1 MADSQLVDY
10 EKYSPNISSPRN
22 HEIDTISIHTM
33 AGNLTVETCGNIFA
47 NPNYECSS
55 QYGIGSD
62 GRIGQYVSEGDRSW
76 CTSSRSNDNRAITI
90 EVASYESDTYA
101 CTDAAMESLI
111 NLLVDICQRNGIDQL
126 RWQADPDLIGEV
138 DQQNMTVHRWFAQK
152 ACLPIKDTELLT
164 KSGWVSLA
172 DIKIGDEIATAHID
186 DLSIVFGPVRD
197 IVPIREQDVY
207 SIRDLIATADHRI
220 VHYNNHGKQ
229 HICFFNEIF
238 DSTIGY
244 LPNAGYYTGPGI
256 DMTNDEIELMIAIQA
271 DGHYMYDNRIWV
283 NGSRVKTDVKK
294 YYGIE
299 FHLKKERKIKRII
312 ELLNSCE
319 YKYNINRK
327 SDGSV
332 SIRSYDKGCM
342 EFASNHL
349 DDKKFMWD
357 IIEMS
362 PVQAKY
368 FIDRLPFWDGSI
380 ENNSYYSVEKDN
392 TDIVSA
398 IASINGIG
406 VLRQTKPIYGIF
418 FKKSKRSLG
427 DGEKKRIIKQP
438 VSCVTVDSGFILIR
452 QDKRTTI
459 VGNCP
464 GPYLFEK
471 HGYIADEVNKRLGNP
486 SYHPTNSNPE
496 SNADQ
501 FVKHFEMIGLNP
513 AALCGL
519 MGNIFAESG
528 LIPNNLQNSFEDK
541 LGMNDDAYT
550 QAVDDGSYDN
560 FVHDSAGYGLA
571 QWTYY
576 SRKEGLLNF
585 AKGKGVSIGDLY
597 MQMDYL
603 WQELQNT
610 IDIAKLNACST
621 VREAS
626 DIILHEFERPADQSE
641 EVEIRRSGYGQE
653 FYNKYYGE
661 PDAPAEFEAYNVR
674 VTATL
679 LNVRSG
685 PGTNFGINS
694 SIMDQGLYGIC
705 DESDGQGASRWGK
718 MSNGWGWISLDY
730 TERE

>member
-152 ACLPIKDTELLT
+152 
-164 KSGWVSLA
+164 S
-172 DIKIGDEIATAHID
+172 
-186 DLSIVFGPVRD
+186 
-197 IVPIREQDVY
+197 
-207 SIRDLIATADHRI
+207 
-220 VHYNNHGKQ
+220 
-229 HICFFNEIF
+229 
-238 DSTIGY
+238 
-244 LPNAGYYTGPGI
+244 
-256 DMTNDEIELMIAIQA
+256 
-271 DGHYMYDNRIWV
+271 
-283 NGSRVKTDVKK
+283 
-294 YYGIE
+294 
-299 FHLKKERKIKRII
+299 
-312 ELLNSCE
+312 
-319 YKYNINRK
+319 
-327 SDGSV
+327 
-332 SIRSYDKGCM
+332 
-342 EFASNHL
+342 
-349 DDKKFMWD
+349 
-357 IIEMS
+357 
-362 PVQAKY
+362 
-368 FIDRLPFWDGSI
+368 
-380 ENNSYYSVEKDN
+380 
-392 TDIVSA
+392 
-398 IASINGIG
+398 
-406 VLRQTKPIYGIF
+406 
-418 FKKSKRSLG
+418 
-427 DGEKKRIIKQP
+427 
-438 VSCVTVDSGFILIR
+438 
-452 QDKRTTI
+452 
-459 VGNCP
+459 CP

-471 HGYIADEVNKRLGNP
+471 HGYIADEVNRRLGNP

-585 AKGKGVSIGDLY
+585 AKEKGVSIGDMY

-626 DIILHEFERPADQSE
+626 DIILHEFERPANQSE
-641 EVEIRRSGYGQE
+641 EVEIRRAGYGQE

-705 DESDGQGASRWGK
+705 DESDGSGASRWGK

>member
-152 ACLPIKDTELLT
+152 
-164 KSGWVSLA
+164 S
-172 DIKIGDEIATAHID
+172 
-186 DLSIVFGPVRD
+186 
-197 IVPIREQDVY
+197 
-207 SIRDLIATADHRI
+207 
-220 VHYNNHGKQ
+220 
-229 HICFFNEIF
+229 
-238 DSTIGY
+238 
-244 LPNAGYYTGPGI
+244 
-256 DMTNDEIELMIAIQA
+256 
-271 DGHYMYDNRIWV
+271 
-283 NGSRVKTDVKK
+283 
-294 YYGIE
+294 
-299 FHLKKERKIKRII
+299 
-312 ELLNSCE
+312 
-319 YKYNINRK
+319 
-327 SDGSV
+327 
-332 SIRSYDKGCM
+332 
-342 EFASNHL
+342 
-349 DDKKFMWD
+349 
-357 IIEMS
+357 
-362 PVQAKY
+362 
-368 FIDRLPFWDGSI
+368 
-380 ENNSYYSVEKDN
+380 
-392 TDIVSA
+392 
-398 IASINGIG
+398 
-406 VLRQTKPIYGIF
+406 
-418 FKKSKRSLG
+418 
-427 DGEKKRIIKQP
+427 
-438 VSCVTVDSGFILIR
+438 
-452 QDKRTTI
+452 
-459 VGNCP
+459 CP

-471 HGYIADEVNKRLGNP
+471 HGYIANEVNKRLGNP

-513 AALCGL
+513 PALCGL

-576 SRKEGLLNF
+576 SRKEGLLNL
-585 AKGKGVSIGDLY
+585 AKEKGVSIGDLY

-641 EVEIRRSGYGQE
+641 EVEIRRAGYGQE

-705 DESDGQGASRWGK
+705 DESDGPGASRWGK

>member
-152 ACLPIKDTELLT
+152 
-164 KSGWVSLA
+164 S
-172 DIKIGDEIATAHID
+172 
-186 DLSIVFGPVRD
+186 
-197 IVPIREQDVY
+197 
-207 SIRDLIATADHRI
+207 
-220 VHYNNHGKQ
+220 
-229 HICFFNEIF
+229 
-238 DSTIGY
+238 
-244 LPNAGYYTGPGI
+244 
-256 DMTNDEIELMIAIQA
+256 
-271 DGHYMYDNRIWV
+271 
-283 NGSRVKTDVKK
+283 
-294 YYGIE
+294 
-299 FHLKKERKIKRII
+299 
-312 ELLNSCE
+312 
-319 YKYNINRK
+319 
-327 SDGSV
+327 
-332 SIRSYDKGCM
+332 
-342 EFASNHL
+342 
-349 DDKKFMWD
+349 
-357 IIEMS
+357 
-362 PVQAKY
+362 
-368 FIDRLPFWDGSI
+368 
-380 ENNSYYSVEKDN
+380 
-392 TDIVSA
+392 
-398 IASINGIG
+398 
-406 VLRQTKPIYGIF
+406 
-418 FKKSKRSLG
+418 
-427 DGEKKRIIKQP
+427 
-438 VSCVTVDSGFILIR
+438 
-452 QDKRTTI
+452 
-459 VGNCP
+459 CP

-513 AALCGL
+513 PALCGL

-585 AKGKGVSIGDLY
+585 AKEKGVSIGDMY

-626 DIILHEFERPADQSE
+626 DIILHEFERPANQSE
-641 EVEIRRSGYGQE
+641 EVEIRRAGYGQE

>member
-152 ACLPIKDTELLT
+152 
-164 KSGWVSLA
+164 S
-172 DIKIGDEIATAHID
+172 
-186 DLSIVFGPVRD
+186 
-197 IVPIREQDVY
+197 
-207 SIRDLIATADHRI
+207 
-220 VHYNNHGKQ
+220 
-229 HICFFNEIF
+229 
-238 DSTIGY
+238 
-244 LPNAGYYTGPGI
+244 
-256 DMTNDEIELMIAIQA
+256 
-271 DGHYMYDNRIWV
+271 
-283 NGSRVKTDVKK
+283 
-294 YYGIE
+294 
-299 FHLKKERKIKRII
+299 
-312 ELLNSCE
+312 
-319 YKYNINRK
+319 
-327 SDGSV
+327 
-332 SIRSYDKGCM
+332 
-342 EFASNHL
+342 
-349 DDKKFMWD
+349 
-357 IIEMS
+357 
-362 PVQAKY
+362 
-368 FIDRLPFWDGSI
+368 
-380 ENNSYYSVEKDN
+380 
-392 TDIVSA
+392 
-398 IASINGIG
+398 
-406 VLRQTKPIYGIF
+406 
-418 FKKSKRSLG
+418 
-427 DGEKKRIIKQP
+427 
-438 VSCVTVDSGFILIR
+438 
-452 QDKRTTI
+452 
-459 VGNCP
+459 CP

-585 AKGKGVSIGDLY
+585 AKEKGVSIGDMY

-626 DIILHEFERPADQSE
+626 DIILHEFERPANQSE
-641 EVEIRRSGYGQE
+641 VVEIRRAGYGQE

>member
-152 ACLPIKDTELLT
+152 
-164 KSGWVSLA
+164 S
-172 DIKIGDEIATAHID
+172 
-186 DLSIVFGPVRD
+186 
-197 IVPIREQDVY
+197 
-207 SIRDLIATADHRI
+207 
-220 VHYNNHGKQ
+220 
-229 HICFFNEIF
+229 
-238 DSTIGY
+238 
-244 LPNAGYYTGPGI
+244 
-256 DMTNDEIELMIAIQA
+256 
-271 DGHYMYDNRIWV
+271 
-283 NGSRVKTDVKK
+283 
-294 YYGIE
+294 
-299 FHLKKERKIKRII
+299 
-312 ELLNSCE
+312 
-319 YKYNINRK
+319 
-327 SDGSV
+327 
-332 SIRSYDKGCM
+332 
-342 EFASNHL
+342 
-349 DDKKFMWD
+349 
-357 IIEMS
+357 
-362 PVQAKY
+362 
-368 FIDRLPFWDGSI
+368 
-380 ENNSYYSVEKDN
+380 
-392 TDIVSA
+392 
-398 IASINGIG
+398 
-406 VLRQTKPIYGIF
+406 
-418 FKKSKRSLG
+418 
-427 DGEKKRIIKQP
+427 
-438 VSCVTVDSGFILIR
+438 
-452 QDKRTTI
+452 
-459 VGNCP
+459 CP

-513 AALCGL
+513 PALCGL

-576 SRKEGLLNF
+576 SRKEGLLNL
-585 AKGKGVSIGDLY
+585 AKEKGVSIGDLY

-626 DIILHEFERPADQSE
+626 DIILHEFERPANQSE
-641 EVEIRRSGYGQE
+641 EVEIRRAGYGQE

>member
-1 MADSQLVDY
+1 MADSQLVSY

-55 QYGIGSD
+55 QYGIDSD

-152 ACLPIKDTELLT
+152 SCLPIENTELLT
-164 KSGWVSLA
+164 KTGWVNLEN
-172 DIKIGDEIATAHID
+172 IKIGDEIATAHID
-186 DLSIVFGPVRD
+186 DLSITFSPVRD
-197 IVPIREQDVY
+197 IVPIKEQDVY
-207 SIRDLIATADHRI
+207 AIRDLLATSDHRI
-220 VHYNNHGKQ
+220 LHYNQNGRQ
-229 HICFFNEIF
+229 HVYLFNEIF
-238 DSTIGY
+238 DSKVGY
-244 LPNAGYYTGPGI
+244 LPNAGFYKGPGI
-256 DMTNDEIELMIAIQA
+256 DMTNDEIELMIALQA
-271 DGHYMYDNRIWV
+271 DGHYMYDNRIWI
-283 NGSRVKTDVKK
+283 NGTRIKTDVKK

-312 ELLNSCE
+312 ELLNACE
-319 YKYNINRK
+319 YKYNLNNK

-332 SIRSYDKGCM
+332 SVRSYDKSFM
-342 EFASNHL
+342 HFASIHL
-349 DDKKFMWD
+349 HDKKFIWD

-362 PVQAKY
+362 PSQAKF
-368 FIDRLPFWDGSI
+368 FIDKLPFWDGSI
-380 ENNSYYSVEKDN
+380 ENNSYYSVEKSN
-392 TDIVSA
+392 IDIVSA

-406 VLRQTKPIYGIF
+406 VLRQTDPIHSVF

-427 DGEKKRIIKQP
+427 IGVKKRIPRKK

-486 SYHPTNSNPE
+486 SYKPKTSNQK
-496 SNADQ
+496 STADQ
-501 FVKHFEMIGLNP
+501 FHEFFTDVGLNP
-513 AALCGL
+513 YALCGL
-519 MGNIFAESG
+519 MGNIYAESG
-528 LIPNNLQNSFEDK
+528 LIPNNLQNSFEK
-541 LGMNDDAYT
+541 SLGMNDDEYT
-550 QAVDDGSYDN
+550 DSVDDGSYDN
-560 FVHDSAGYGLA
+560 FVHDEAGYGLA
-571 QWTYY
+571 QWTYW
-576 SRKEGLLNF
+576 SRKERLWTF
-585 AKGKGVSIGDLY
+585 AKSSYTSIGDMG
-597 MQMDYL
+597 MQLAYL
-603 WQELQNT
+603 WKELQES
-610 IDIAKLNACST
+610 IDIATLNASQS

-626 DIILHEFERPADQSE
+626 DYILHEFERPADQSE
-641 EVEIRRSGYGQE
+641 EVEIRRAGYGME

-661 PDAPAEFEAYNVR
+661 PESSESFDPYNVR
-674 VTATL
+674 VVATL

-705 DESDGQGASRWGK
+705 DEADGPGASKWGK

>member
-152 ACLPIKDTELLT
+152 
-164 KSGWVSLA
+164 S
-172 DIKIGDEIATAHID
+172 
-186 DLSIVFGPVRD
+186 
-197 IVPIREQDVY
+197 
-207 SIRDLIATADHRI
+207 
-220 VHYNNHGKQ
+220 
-229 HICFFNEIF
+229 
-238 DSTIGY
+238 
-244 LPNAGYYTGPGI
+244 
-256 DMTNDEIELMIAIQA
+256 
-271 DGHYMYDNRIWV
+271 
-283 NGSRVKTDVKK
+283 
-294 YYGIE
+294 
-299 FHLKKERKIKRII
+299 
-312 ELLNSCE
+312 
-319 YKYNINRK
+319 
-327 SDGSV
+327 
-332 SIRSYDKGCM
+332 
-342 EFASNHL
+342 
-349 DDKKFMWD
+349 
-357 IIEMS
+357 
-362 PVQAKY
+362 
-368 FIDRLPFWDGSI
+368 
-380 ENNSYYSVEKDN
+380 
-392 TDIVSA
+392 
-398 IASINGIG
+398 
-406 VLRQTKPIYGIF
+406 
-418 FKKSKRSLG
+418 
-427 DGEKKRIIKQP
+427 
-438 VSCVTVDSGFILIR
+438 
-452 QDKRTTI
+452 
-459 VGNCP
+459 CP

-519 MGNIFAESG
+519 MGNVFAESG

-576 SRKEGLLNF
+576 SRKEGLLNL
-585 AKGKGVSIGDLY
+585 AKEKGVSIGDLY

-641 EVEIRRSGYGQE
+641 EVEIRRAGYGQE

>member
-152 ACLPIKDTELLT
+152 
-164 KSGWVSLA
+164 S
-172 DIKIGDEIATAHID
+172 
-186 DLSIVFGPVRD
+186 
-197 IVPIREQDVY
+197 
-207 SIRDLIATADHRI
+207 
-220 VHYNNHGKQ
+220 
-229 HICFFNEIF
+229 
-238 DSTIGY
+238 
-244 LPNAGYYTGPGI
+244 
-256 DMTNDEIELMIAIQA
+256 
-271 DGHYMYDNRIWV
+271 
-283 NGSRVKTDVKK
+283 
-294 YYGIE
+294 
-299 FHLKKERKIKRII
+299 
-312 ELLNSCE
+312 
-319 YKYNINRK
+319 
-327 SDGSV
+327 
-332 SIRSYDKGCM
+332 
-342 EFASNHL
+342 
-349 DDKKFMWD
+349 
-357 IIEMS
+357 
-362 PVQAKY
+362 
-368 FIDRLPFWDGSI
+368 
-380 ENNSYYSVEKDN
+380 
-392 TDIVSA
+392 
-398 IASINGIG
+398 
-406 VLRQTKPIYGIF
+406 
-418 FKKSKRSLG
+418 
-427 DGEKKRIIKQP
+427 
-438 VSCVTVDSGFILIR
+438 
-452 QDKRTTI
+452 
-459 VGNCP
+459 CP

-576 SRKEGLLNF
+576 SRKEGLLNL
-585 AKGKGVSIGDLY
+585 AKEKGVSIGDLY

-626 DIILHEFERPADQSE
+626 DIILHEFERPANQSE
-641 EVEIRRSGYGQE
+641 EVEIRRAGYGQE

>member
-152 ACLPIKDTELLT
+152 
-164 KSGWVSLA
+164 S
-172 DIKIGDEIATAHID
+172 
-186 DLSIVFGPVRD
+186 
-197 IVPIREQDVY
+197 
-207 SIRDLIATADHRI
+207 
-220 VHYNNHGKQ
+220 
-229 HICFFNEIF
+229 
-238 DSTIGY
+238 
-244 LPNAGYYTGPGI
+244 
-256 DMTNDEIELMIAIQA
+256 
-271 DGHYMYDNRIWV
+271 
-283 NGSRVKTDVKK
+283 
-294 YYGIE
+294 
-299 FHLKKERKIKRII
+299 
-312 ELLNSCE
+312 
-319 YKYNINRK
+319 
-327 SDGSV
+327 
-332 SIRSYDKGCM
+332 
-342 EFASNHL
+342 
-349 DDKKFMWD
+349 
-357 IIEMS
+357 
-362 PVQAKY
+362 
-368 FIDRLPFWDGSI
+368 
-380 ENNSYYSVEKDN
+380 
-392 TDIVSA
+392 
-398 IASINGIG
+398 
-406 VLRQTKPIYGIF
+406 
-418 FKKSKRSLG
+418 
-427 DGEKKRIIKQP
+427 
-438 VSCVTVDSGFILIR
+438 
-452 QDKRTTI
+452 
-459 VGNCP
+459 CP

-513 AALCGL
+513 PALCGL

-576 SRKEGLLNF
+576 SRKEGLLNL
-585 AKGKGVSIGDLY
+585 AKEKGVSIGDLY

-626 DIILHEFERPADQSE
+626 DIILHKFERPANQSE
-641 EVEIRRSGYGQE
+641 EVEIRRAGYGQE

>member
-1 MADSQLVDY
+1 MADSRLVDY

-152 ACLPIKDTELLT
+152 
-164 KSGWVSLA
+164 S
-172 DIKIGDEIATAHID
+172 
-186 DLSIVFGPVRD
+186 
-197 IVPIREQDVY
+197 
-207 SIRDLIATADHRI
+207 
-220 VHYNNHGKQ
+220 
-229 HICFFNEIF
+229 
-238 DSTIGY
+238 
-244 LPNAGYYTGPGI
+244 
-256 DMTNDEIELMIAIQA
+256 
-271 DGHYMYDNRIWV
+271 
-283 NGSRVKTDVKK
+283 
-294 YYGIE
+294 
-299 FHLKKERKIKRII
+299 
-312 ELLNSCE
+312 
-319 YKYNINRK
+319 
-327 SDGSV
+327 
-332 SIRSYDKGCM
+332 
-342 EFASNHL
+342 
-349 DDKKFMWD
+349 
-357 IIEMS
+357 
-362 PVQAKY
+362 
-368 FIDRLPFWDGSI
+368 
-380 ENNSYYSVEKDN
+380 
-392 TDIVSA
+392 
-398 IASINGIG
+398 
-406 VLRQTKPIYGIF
+406 
-418 FKKSKRSLG
+418 
-427 DGEKKRIIKQP
+427 
-438 VSCVTVDSGFILIR
+438 
-452 QDKRTTI
+452 
-459 VGNCP
+459 CP

-550 QAVDDGSYDN
+550 EAVDDGSYDN

-576 SRKEGLLNF
+576 SRKEGLLNL
-585 AKGKGVSIGDLY
+585 AKEKGVSIGDLY

-626 DIILHEFERPADQSE
+626 DIILHEFERPANQSE
-641 EVEIRRSGYGQE
+641 EVEIRRAGYGQE

>member
-111 NLLVDICQRNGIDQL
+111 NLLVDICQRNEIDQL

-152 ACLPIKDTELLT
+152 
-164 KSGWVSLA
+164 S
-172 DIKIGDEIATAHID
+172 
-186 DLSIVFGPVRD
+186 
-197 IVPIREQDVY
+197 
-207 SIRDLIATADHRI
+207 
-220 VHYNNHGKQ
+220 
-229 HICFFNEIF
+229 
-238 DSTIGY
+238 
-244 LPNAGYYTGPGI
+244 
-256 DMTNDEIELMIAIQA
+256 
-271 DGHYMYDNRIWV
+271 
-283 NGSRVKTDVKK
+283 
-294 YYGIE
+294 
-299 FHLKKERKIKRII
+299 
-312 ELLNSCE
+312 
-319 YKYNINRK
+319 
-327 SDGSV
+327 
-332 SIRSYDKGCM
+332 
-342 EFASNHL
+342 
-349 DDKKFMWD
+349 
-357 IIEMS
+357 
-362 PVQAKY
+362 
-368 FIDRLPFWDGSI
+368 
-380 ENNSYYSVEKDN
+380 
-392 TDIVSA
+392 
-398 IASINGIG
+398 
-406 VLRQTKPIYGIF
+406 
-418 FKKSKRSLG
+418 
-427 DGEKKRIIKQP
+427 
-438 VSCVTVDSGFILIR
+438 
-452 QDKRTTI
+452 
-459 VGNCP
+459 CP

-519 MGNIFAESG
+519 MGNVFAESG

-585 AKGKGVSIGDLY
+585 AKEKGVSIGDMY

-641 EVEIRRSGYGQE
+641 EVEIRRAGYGQE

-661 PDAPAEFEAYNVR
+661 PDAPVEFEAYNVR

-694 SIMDQGLYGIC
+694 SIKDQGLYGIC
-705 DESDGQGASRWGK
+705 DESDGPGASLWGK

>member
-152 ACLPIKDTELLT
+152 
-164 KSGWVSLA
+164 S
-172 DIKIGDEIATAHID
+172 
-186 DLSIVFGPVRD
+186 
-197 IVPIREQDVY
+197 
-207 SIRDLIATADHRI
+207 
-220 VHYNNHGKQ
+220 
-229 HICFFNEIF
+229 
-238 DSTIGY
+238 
-244 LPNAGYYTGPGI
+244 
-256 DMTNDEIELMIAIQA
+256 
-271 DGHYMYDNRIWV
+271 
-283 NGSRVKTDVKK
+283 
-294 YYGIE
+294 
-299 FHLKKERKIKRII
+299 
-312 ELLNSCE
+312 
-319 YKYNINRK
+319 
-327 SDGSV
+327 
-332 SIRSYDKGCM
+332 
-342 EFASNHL
+342 
-349 DDKKFMWD
+349 
-357 IIEMS
+357 
-362 PVQAKY
+362 
-368 FIDRLPFWDGSI
+368 
-380 ENNSYYSVEKDN
+380 
-392 TDIVSA
+392 
-398 IASINGIG
+398 
-406 VLRQTKPIYGIF
+406 
-418 FKKSKRSLG
+418 
-427 DGEKKRIIKQP
+427 
-438 VSCVTVDSGFILIR
+438 
-452 QDKRTTI
+452 
-459 VGNCP
+459 CP

-585 AKGKGVSIGDLY
+585 AKEKGVSIGDMY

-626 DIILHEFERPADQSE
+626 DIILHEFERPANQSE
-641 EVEIRRSGYGQE
+641 EVEIRRAGYGQE

>member
-152 ACLPIKDTELLT
+152 
-164 KSGWVSLA
+164 S
-172 DIKIGDEIATAHID
+172 
-186 DLSIVFGPVRD
+186 
-197 IVPIREQDVY
+197 
-207 SIRDLIATADHRI
+207 
-220 VHYNNHGKQ
+220 
-229 HICFFNEIF
+229 
-238 DSTIGY
+238 
-244 LPNAGYYTGPGI
+244 
-256 DMTNDEIELMIAIQA
+256 
-271 DGHYMYDNRIWV
+271 
-283 NGSRVKTDVKK
+283 
-294 YYGIE
+294 
-299 FHLKKERKIKRII
+299 
-312 ELLNSCE
+312 
-319 YKYNINRK
+319 
-327 SDGSV
+327 
-332 SIRSYDKGCM
+332 
-342 EFASNHL
+342 
-349 DDKKFMWD
+349 
-357 IIEMS
+357 
-362 PVQAKY
+362 
-368 FIDRLPFWDGSI
+368 
-380 ENNSYYSVEKDN
+380 
-392 TDIVSA
+392 
-398 IASINGIG
+398 
-406 VLRQTKPIYGIF
+406 
-418 FKKSKRSLG
+418 
-427 DGEKKRIIKQP
+427 
-438 VSCVTVDSGFILIR
+438 
-452 QDKRTTI
+452 
-459 VGNCP
+459 CP

-513 AALCGL
+513 PALCGL
-519 MGNIFAESG
+519 MGNVFAESG

-576 SRKEGLLNF
+576 SRKEGLLNL
-585 AKGKGVSIGDLY
+585 AKEKGVSIGDLY

-641 EVEIRRSGYGQE
+641 EVEIRRAGYGQE

-705 DESDGQGASRWGK
+705 DESDGPGASRWGK

>member
-152 ACLPIKDTELLT
+152 
-164 KSGWVSLA
+164 S
-172 DIKIGDEIATAHID
+172 
-186 DLSIVFGPVRD
+186 
-197 IVPIREQDVY
+197 
-207 SIRDLIATADHRI
+207 
-220 VHYNNHGKQ
+220 
-229 HICFFNEIF
+229 
-238 DSTIGY
+238 
-244 LPNAGYYTGPGI
+244 
-256 DMTNDEIELMIAIQA
+256 
-271 DGHYMYDNRIWV
+271 
-283 NGSRVKTDVKK
+283 
-294 YYGIE
+294 
-299 FHLKKERKIKRII
+299 
-312 ELLNSCE
+312 
-319 YKYNINRK
+319 
-327 SDGSV
+327 
-332 SIRSYDKGCM
+332 
-342 EFASNHL
+342 
-349 DDKKFMWD
+349 
-357 IIEMS
+357 
-362 PVQAKY
+362 
-368 FIDRLPFWDGSI
+368 
-380 ENNSYYSVEKDN
+380 
-392 TDIVSA
+392 
-398 IASINGIG
+398 
-406 VLRQTKPIYGIF
+406 
-418 FKKSKRSLG
+418 
-427 DGEKKRIIKQP
+427 
-438 VSCVTVDSGFILIR
+438 
-452 QDKRTTI
+452 
-459 VGNCP
+459 CP

-541 LGMNDDAYT
+541 LGMNDDEYT
-550 QAVDDGSYDN
+550 QAVDDGSYGN

-576 SRKEGLLNF
+576 SRKEGLLNL
-585 AKGKGVSIGDLY
+585 AKEKGVSIGDLY

-610 IDIAKLNACST
+610 INIAKLNACST

-641 EVEIRRSGYGQE
+641 EVEIRRAGYGQE

-705 DESDGQGASRWGK
+705 DESDGPGASRWGK

>member
-1 MADSQLVDY
+1 MVDSQLVDY

-152 ACLPIKDTELLT
+152 
-164 KSGWVSLA
+164 S
-172 DIKIGDEIATAHID
+172 
-186 DLSIVFGPVRD
+186 
-197 IVPIREQDVY
+197 
-207 SIRDLIATADHRI
+207 
-220 VHYNNHGKQ
+220 
-229 HICFFNEIF
+229 
-238 DSTIGY
+238 
-244 LPNAGYYTGPGI
+244 
-256 DMTNDEIELMIAIQA
+256 
-271 DGHYMYDNRIWV
+271 
-283 NGSRVKTDVKK
+283 
-294 YYGIE
+294 
-299 FHLKKERKIKRII
+299 
-312 ELLNSCE
+312 
-319 YKYNINRK
+319 
-327 SDGSV
+327 
-332 SIRSYDKGCM
+332 
-342 EFASNHL
+342 
-349 DDKKFMWD
+349 
-357 IIEMS
+357 
-362 PVQAKY
+362 
-368 FIDRLPFWDGSI
+368 
-380 ENNSYYSVEKDN
+380 
-392 TDIVSA
+392 
-398 IASINGIG
+398 
-406 VLRQTKPIYGIF
+406 
-418 FKKSKRSLG
+418 
-427 DGEKKRIIKQP
+427 
-438 VSCVTVDSGFILIR
+438 
-452 QDKRTTI
+452 
-459 VGNCP
+459 CP

-513 AALCGL
+513 PALCGL

-550 QAVDDGSYDN
+550 QAVDDGSYNN

-576 SRKEGLLNF
+576 SRKEGLLNL
-585 AKGKGVSIGDLY
+585 AKEKGVSIGDLY

-626 DIILHEFERPADQSE
+626 DIILHEFERPANQSE
-641 EVEIRRSGYGQE
+641 EVEIRRAGYGQE

-705 DESDGQGASRWGK
+705 DESDGPGASRWGK

>member
-138 DQQNMTVHRWFAQK
+138 AQQNMTVHRWFAQK
-152 ACLPIKDTELLT
+152 
-164 KSGWVSLA
+164 S
-172 DIKIGDEIATAHID
+172 
-186 DLSIVFGPVRD
+186 
-197 IVPIREQDVY
+197 
-207 SIRDLIATADHRI
+207 
-220 VHYNNHGKQ
+220 
-229 HICFFNEIF
+229 
-238 DSTIGY
+238 
-244 LPNAGYYTGPGI
+244 
-256 DMTNDEIELMIAIQA
+256 
-271 DGHYMYDNRIWV
+271 
-283 NGSRVKTDVKK
+283 
-294 YYGIE
+294 
-299 FHLKKERKIKRII
+299 
-312 ELLNSCE
+312 
-319 YKYNINRK
+319 
-327 SDGSV
+327 
-332 SIRSYDKGCM
+332 
-342 EFASNHL
+342 
-349 DDKKFMWD
+349 
-357 IIEMS
+357 
-362 PVQAKY
+362 
-368 FIDRLPFWDGSI
+368 
-380 ENNSYYSVEKDN
+380 
-392 TDIVSA
+392 
-398 IASINGIG
+398 
-406 VLRQTKPIYGIF
+406 
-418 FKKSKRSLG
+418 
-427 DGEKKRIIKQP
+427 
-438 VSCVTVDSGFILIR
+438 
-452 QDKRTTI
+452 
-459 VGNCP
+459 CP

-576 SRKEGLLNF
+576 SRKEGLLNL
-585 AKGKGVSIGDLY
+585 AKEKGVSIGDLY

-626 DIILHEFERPADQSE
+626 DIILHEFERPANQSE
-641 EVEIRRSGYGQE
+641 EVEIRRAGYGQE

>member
-152 ACLPIKDTELLT
+152 
-164 KSGWVSLA
+164 S
-172 DIKIGDEIATAHID
+172 
-186 DLSIVFGPVRD
+186 
-197 IVPIREQDVY
+197 
-207 SIRDLIATADHRI
+207 
-220 VHYNNHGKQ
+220 
-229 HICFFNEIF
+229 
-238 DSTIGY
+238 
-244 LPNAGYYTGPGI
+244 
-256 DMTNDEIELMIAIQA
+256 
-271 DGHYMYDNRIWV
+271 
-283 NGSRVKTDVKK
+283 
-294 YYGIE
+294 
-299 FHLKKERKIKRII
+299 
-312 ELLNSCE
+312 
-319 YKYNINRK
+319 
-327 SDGSV
+327 
-332 SIRSYDKGCM
+332 
-342 EFASNHL
+342 
-349 DDKKFMWD
+349 
-357 IIEMS
+357 
-362 PVQAKY
+362 
-368 FIDRLPFWDGSI
+368 
-380 ENNSYYSVEKDN
+380 
-392 TDIVSA
+392 
-398 IASINGIG
+398 
-406 VLRQTKPIYGIF
+406 
-418 FKKSKRSLG
+418 
-427 DGEKKRIIKQP
+427 
-438 VSCVTVDSGFILIR
+438 
-452 QDKRTTI
+452 
-459 VGNCP
+459 CP

-585 AKGKGVSIGDLY
+585 AKEKGVSIGDMY

-626 DIILHEFERPADQSE
+626 DIILHEFERPANQSE
-641 EVEIRRSGYGQE
+641 EVEIRRAGYGQE

-730 TERE
+730 TECE

>member
-138 DQQNMTVHRWFAQK
+138 AQQNMTVHRWFAQK
-152 ACLPIKDTELLT
+152 
-164 KSGWVSLA
+164 S
-172 DIKIGDEIATAHID
+172 
-186 DLSIVFGPVRD
+186 
-197 IVPIREQDVY
+197 
-207 SIRDLIATADHRI
+207 
-220 VHYNNHGKQ
+220 
-229 HICFFNEIF
+229 
-238 DSTIGY
+238 
-244 LPNAGYYTGPGI
+244 
-256 DMTNDEIELMIAIQA
+256 
-271 DGHYMYDNRIWV
+271 
-283 NGSRVKTDVKK
+283 
-294 YYGIE
+294 
-299 FHLKKERKIKRII
+299 
-312 ELLNSCE
+312 
-319 YKYNINRK
+319 
-327 SDGSV
+327 
-332 SIRSYDKGCM
+332 
-342 EFASNHL
+342 
-349 DDKKFMWD
+349 
-357 IIEMS
+357 
-362 PVQAKY
+362 
-368 FIDRLPFWDGSI
+368 
-380 ENNSYYSVEKDN
+380 
-392 TDIVSA
+392 
-398 IASINGIG
+398 
-406 VLRQTKPIYGIF
+406 
-418 FKKSKRSLG
+418 
-427 DGEKKRIIKQP
+427 
-438 VSCVTVDSGFILIR
+438 
-452 QDKRTTI
+452 
-459 VGNCP
+459 CP

-513 AALCGL
+513 PALCGL

-576 SRKEGLLNF
+576 SRKEGLLNL
-585 AKGKGVSIGDLY
+585 AKEKGVSIGDLY

-626 DIILHEFERPADQSE
+626 DIILHEFERPANQSE
-641 EVEIRRSGYGQE
+641 EVEIRRAGYGQE

-705 DESDGQGASRWGK
+705 DESDGPGASRWGK

>member
-152 ACLPIKDTELLT
+152 
-164 KSGWVSLA
+164 S
-172 DIKIGDEIATAHID
+172 
-186 DLSIVFGPVRD
+186 
-197 IVPIREQDVY
+197 
-207 SIRDLIATADHRI
+207 
-220 VHYNNHGKQ
+220 
-229 HICFFNEIF
+229 
-238 DSTIGY
+238 
-244 LPNAGYYTGPGI
+244 
-256 DMTNDEIELMIAIQA
+256 
-271 DGHYMYDNRIWV
+271 
-283 NGSRVKTDVKK
+283 
-294 YYGIE
+294 
-299 FHLKKERKIKRII
+299 
-312 ELLNSCE
+312 
-319 YKYNINRK
+319 
-327 SDGSV
+327 
-332 SIRSYDKGCM
+332 
-342 EFASNHL
+342 
-349 DDKKFMWD
+349 
-357 IIEMS
+357 
-362 PVQAKY
+362 
-368 FIDRLPFWDGSI
+368 
-380 ENNSYYSVEKDN
+380 
-392 TDIVSA
+392 
-398 IASINGIG
+398 
-406 VLRQTKPIYGIF
+406 
-418 FKKSKRSLG
+418 
-427 DGEKKRIIKQP
+427 
-438 VSCVTVDSGFILIR
+438 
-452 QDKRTTI
+452 
-459 VGNCP
+459 CP

-486 SYHPTNSNPE
+486 SYRPTNSNPE

-513 AALCGL
+513 PALCGL

-585 AKGKGVSIGDLY
+585 AKEKGVSIGDMY

-641 EVEIRRSGYGQE
+641 EVEIRRAGYGQE

-705 DESDGQGASRWGK
+705 DESDGQGASSWGK